1 MANIVGRG
9 ASVLFSLVFLPFYL
23 RLLGTEGYGLVA
35 FFLMLQAVFLLVDS
49 GFSGAVTREVAL
61 LSSQQ
66 STQRRILDLCR
77 TFEVLFVVVG
87 LSVAGFVGVESGFIA
102 EHWVNAEE
110 LSVTQV
116 RNAILFMGV
125 AIGLQLPFS
134 MYQGALIG
142 LQCHVVLNTI
152 LITVGVMRGVGA
164 VALLTL
170 YEPSPSLF
178 FSWQALVSGVQ
189 LLAGHFTV
197 WRYMPKTDSVP
208 RFDLAEIKPLW
219 RFAAGLGAIG
229 VTSTILTQVDKL
241 VLSKMLPLS
250 EFGYYSLATVVAGVP
265 MLVAGSVQTA
275 VYPRFASLVA
285 SSALPE
291 LTKLYHVSCQFL
303 AVLMLPIGWVVVFF
317 SRELIFLWTG
327 DVNVASGAHLI
338 ASWLAVGSIFLGLM
352 HIPYALQLAFG
363 WTALPLT
370 VNLIAIGLL
379 VPLTVGLAWTYG
391 AVGVAAVWV
400 LLNLGYVTGTIQWM
414 HRRLLSR
421 EKAAWYINDVIK
433 PFSATLGTFL
443 VGRAL
448 LTSQMSAA
456 ETIVLIGG
464 TTSAAILVGGLS
476 APLVRSVLLSRL
488 IDVCKPAG
496 RLIEERWKDLG

>member
-1 MANIVGRG
+1 VANIVGRG
-9 ASVLFSLVFLPFYL
+9 TSVLFALAFVPLYL
-23 RLLGTEGYGLVA
+23 RLLGTEGYGLVG
-35 FFLMLQAVFLLVDS
+35 FFLMLQAVLLLADS
-49 GFSGAVTREVAL
+49 GFSGAVTREIAR
-61 LSSQQ
+61 LSSKRGD
-66 STQRRILDLCR
+66 QRRILDICR
-77 TFEVLFVVVG
+77 TFEVLFLAIG
-87 LSVAGFVGVESGFIA
+87 LSVAALVAATSGFIA
-102 EHWVNAEE
+102 HHWVNAES
-110 LSVTQV
+110 LSVGQV
-116 RNAILFMGV
+116 RDAILFMGV
-125 AIGLQLPFS
+125 AIGLQLSFS

-142 LQCHVVLNTI
+142 LQRHVMLNMI
-152 LITVGVMRGVGA
+152 LVAAGLMRGVGA
-164 VALLTL
+164 VALLVL
-170 YEPSPSLF
+170 YDPSPSTF
-178 FSWQALVSGVQ
+178 FSWQALVNIAQ
-189 LLAGHFTV
+189 LLVGHIAV
-197 WRYMPKTDSVP
+197 WRQMPKSDSVP
-208 RFDLAEIKPLW
+208 HFDLAEIKPLW
-219 RFAAGLGAIG
+219 SFAVGLGAIG

-250 EFGYYSLATVVAGVP
+250 EFGYYSLAAVVAGVP
-265 MLVAGSVQTA
+265 MLVAGPFQTA

-285 SSALPE
+285 SGAVPE

-327 DVNVASGAHLI
+327 DVNVASGAYLI
-338 ASWLAVGSIFLGLM
+338 ASWLAVGSSLLGLM

-370 VNLIAIGLL
+370 VNLIAITLL

-400 LLNLGYVTGTIQWM
+400 LLNLGYVTGSIQWM

-421 EKAAWYINDVIK
+421 EKAAWYIDDVIK

-464 TTSAAILVGGLS
+464 TTSAAIVLGGLS
-476 APLVRSVLLSRL
+476 APLVRSVVLSRL
-488 IDVCKPAG
+488 IEICKPAG
-496 RLIEERWKDLG
+496 KFIEERRKDLG